1 MIKAVI
7 FDMDGVVV
15 DTEPLSHRANK
26 KFYESLGLDVT
37 DDVYSTFIGNSDK
50 NIIQKI
56 KNIYGVDTDE
66 AILVAQ
72 GLEYYC
78 QEFDADATLEL
89 MPGLKNL
96 VIDLYNNGMKI
107 LLASSSSKVKIERV
121 FNRFGLN
128 QYFSHKISGQDFEF
142 SKPHPAIFLD
152 AVAKSGF
159 TADECIVIEDSTN
172 GIKAAKAAG
181 IYCIGYKNEEES
193 LQDTSLADEVI
204 TDFSQLSFERIRDI
218 K

>member
-26 KFYESLGLDVT
+26 KFYESLGIDVT

-56 KNIYGVDTDE
+56 KNIYAVEADE
-66 AILVAQ
+66 ALLVEQ
-72 GLEYYC
+72 GLEFYC
-78 QEFDADATLEL
+78 REFDGDETLQL
-89 MPGLKNL
+89 MPGLKDL
-96 VIDLYNNGMKI
+96 VIDLYDNGMTI
-107 LLASSSSKVKIERV
+107 LLASSSSKIKIERV

-128 QYFSHKISGQDFEF
+128 QYFKTKISGQDFEF

-181 IYCIGYKNEEES
+181 VFCIGYKSEEHS
-193 LQDTSLADEVI
+193 LQDTSLADMVI
-204 TDFSQLSFERIRDI
+204 TDYKQLSFEIIRDL